1 MRPLEIMRAALHG
14 LTANKLRSGLTVLGI
29 LIGVAA
35 VILLVAVGKGSA
47 KAVEDRIASLGSNT
61 VTVSGSGGRGFG
73 SQSTTAQSLTLPLV
87 DALEDSAI
95 APDILTV
102 SPVQTSSQ
110 TVTAG
115 SSTSTVTITG
125 TTASWFDASNTP
137 VAGGAAFTTSDY
149 DSLHKVAVIG
159 STTADNL
166 FSSQDVVGRTV
177 KINGSDFTIVGVLAT
192 KDANGPSDPNDSVV
206 VPLTTL
212 RDTMAGYGALSSIIV
227 QATGADTV
235 TAAENETTAI
245 LNQQLHV
252 TTSTA
257 TYRVLNQSELLSAQS
272 STADTF
278 TVLLGAVAAI
288 SLLVGGIGVTNIML
302 VSVTERTREIG
313 IRKAIGAQ
321 RSAITAQFLAEATAL
336 SLVGGLA
343 GVAVA
348 LIGSRFTIAGVTP
361 LIVPASIVLAFGVS
375 VLIGL
380 FFGSFPAARA
390 ARLQPIEALR
400 YQ

>member
-1 MRPLEIMRAALHG
+1 MRPLEIIRAALHG

-47 KAVEDRIASLGSNT
+47 KSVADRISSLGSNT

-73 SQSTTAQSLTLPLV
+73 AQTTSAQSLTLGLV
-87 DALEDSAI
+87 PALEDTTI

-115 SSTSTVTITG
+115 SETSTVTITG
-125 TTASWFDASNTP
+125 TTPSWFSASNTA
-137 VAGGAAFTTSDY
+137 VASGAEFTTSDY

-166 FSSQDVVGRTV
+166 FSSQDVVGKTI
-177 KINGSDFTIVGVLAT
+177 KINGSDFTIVGVLGS
-192 KDANGPSDPNDSVV
+192 KDANGPNDPNDTVV

-227 QATGADTV
+227 QATSADSV
-235 TAAENETTAI
+235 TAAQNETTAI
-245 LNQQLHV
+245 LNQQMNV

-257 TYRVLNQSELLSAQS
+257 TYRVLNQSELLSAQT

-278 TVLLGAVAAI
+278 TTLLGAVAAI

-348 LIGSRFTIAGVTP
+348 LIGARFTIAGVTP
-361 LIVPASIVLAFGVS
+361 LIVPASIGLAFGVS

>member
-1 MRPLEIMRAALHG
+1 VSPLEIMRAALHG
-14 LTANKLRSGLTVLGI
+14 LTANRLRSGLTVLGI

-47 KAVEDRIASLGSNT
+47 KAIEDRIASLGSNT
-61 VTVSGSGGRGFG
+61 VTVSSSGGRGFG
-73 SQSTTAQSLTLPLV
+73 AQSSSAQSLTLGLV
-87 DALEDSAI
+87 TSLEDSEV

-125 TTASWFDASNTP
+125 TTTSWFSASNTP
-137 VAGGAAFTTSDY
+137 LSAGAAFTTADY

-166 FSSQDVVGRTV
+166 FSSQDVVGKTV
-177 KINGSDFTIVGVLAT
+177 KVNGSDFTIVGVLAT
-192 KDANGPSDPNDSVV
+192 KDANGPSDPNDSIV
-206 VPLTTL
+206 VPITTL

-235 TAAENETTAI
+235 TAAQNETTAI
-245 LNQQLHV
+245 LDQQLHV

-257 TYRVLNQSELLSAQS
+257 TYRVLNQSELLSAQT

-278 TVLLGAVAAI
+278 TTLLGAVAAI

-336 SLVGGLA
+336 SLVGGTA

-361 LIVPASIVLAFGVS
+361 LIVPASIALAFGVS

>member
-1 MRPLEIMRAALHG
+1 VRPFEILRSALHG

-61 VTVSGSGGRGFG
+61 VTVSSQGGRGFG
-73 SQSTTAQSLTLPLV
+73 AQTTSAQSLTLDLV
-87 DALEDSAI
+87 PALEDSAI

-115 SSTSTVTITG
+115 SETSTVTITG
-125 TTASWFDASNTP
+125 STPSWFSASNTP
-137 VAGGAAFTTSDY
+137 VARGTEFTSADD

-177 KINGSDFTIVGVLAT
+177 MINGSEFTIVGILGA
-192 KDANGPSDPNDSVV
+192 KDANGPNDPNDSVV
-206 VPLTTL
+206 IPITTL

-227 QATGADTV
+227 QATSADTV
-235 TAAENETTAI
+235 TAAANETTAI
-245 LNQQLHV
+245 LNQQLGV

-361 LIVPASIVLAFGVS
+361 LIVPASIGLAFGVS